1 MQNEITLLDIAFK
14 DLTSSQLL
22 FEKELYP
29 QSIFY
34 IQQAVEKSIKQLG
47 IYNQVVKPSELHKK
61 IGHKTEKIFKRVVGQ
76 VKHITG
82 DSDEDINLSYNQ
94 LKQLLKNAGLDEE
107 KDIIVNILD
116 KNMQME
122 IPSEVIDLLIQLIV
136 KKQAPGFFDKLKNNS
151 KMDEEFNKM
160 KDTFKKYFPAY
171 IKSVMILFHLNLV
184 LTEYVSAVRYPVGQE
199 FENPDLVFN
208 SDHPLVQLMPTFTE
222 HCRYAI
228 KGISDFQL
236 MIKF

>member
-1 MQNEITLLDIAFK
+1 MQDEITLLDIAFK

-34 IQQAVEKSIKQLG
+34 MQQAVEKSIKQLG
-47 IYNQVVKPSELHKK
+47 VYNQVVKPSELQKD

-82 DSDEDINLSYNQ
+82 DSDADINLSYNQ
-94 LKQLLKNAGLDEE
+94 LKQLLKNAGLDEV
-107 KDIIVNILD
+107 KDTIVNILD
-116 KNMQME
+116 NNMQME
-122 IPSEVIDLLIQLIV
+122 IPSGVVDLLIQLVV
-136 KKQAPGFFDKLKNNS
+136 KKQAPGFVDKLKNNS
-151 KMDEEFNKM
+151 KMEEEFNKM
-160 KDTFKKYFPAY
+160 KDTFKKYFPTY
-171 IKSVMILFHLNLV
+171 IRSVMILFHLNLV